1 MSDEKKQE
9 LAQTPPAAAQAPA
22 QAAQPQETAAPEKA
36 PAGLRAVI
44 GEKLGMTRV
53 FTQAGESRA
62 VTVVKAG
69 PCPIL
74 RVKSAESRDGYS
86 AVLLGYGE
94 RKAKSVSK
102 PLGGQFK
109 AAGAAPLK
117 FLREIRIADTKPFK
131 VGQIVDLAGRFPA
144 GDYVDIQG
152 TSKGKGFG
160 GVMKRHG
167 FHGMPASHGASDKE
181 RSPGSLASRRSLGK
195 VLKGQRMA
203 GHHGAATTTTQKVE
217 VVVVDEKN
225 HLLYLDGPVPGPA
238 GGFVTVC
245 ETVKNLKH
253 RRAAA
258 KAAVKRDKMGNII
271 VEKKPTKKKV

>member
-9 LAQTPPAAAQAPA
+9 LAEGTAPAAAQAPA
-22 QAAQPQETAAPEKA
+22 QPAQPEKA
-36 PAGLRAVI
+36 PSGLRAVI

-53 FTQAGESRA
+53 FTQSGESRG

-74 RVKSAESRDGYS
+74 KVKSAESRDGYA
-86 AVLLGYGE
+86 AVLLGYGQ
-94 RKAKSVSK
+94 RRAKSVSK
-102 PLGGQFK
+102 PESGQFK
-109 AAGAAPLK
+109 AAGAVPLK
-117 FLREIRIADTKPFK
+117 FLREIRVADAKPFK
-131 VGQIVDLAGRFPA
+131 VGQIVDLAGRFSP

-152 TSKGKGFG
+152 TSKGKGFA

-167 FHGMPASHGASDKE
+167 FHGMPASHGSSDKE

-203 GHHGAATTTTQKVE
+203 GHYGAETVTTQKVE
-217 VVVVDEKN
+217 VVSIDEKN
-225 HLLYLDGPVPGPA
+225 NLLYLNGPVPGPA
-238 GGFVTVC
+238 GGFVTVR